1 MFNFFYV
8 NAQNISV
15 IVIITFIPD
24 FHIYPFQESF
34 NAVVLRIVLG
44 CFCLLQSPSCFVV
57 IQGEIAIQADS
68 VLQKS
73 QCLII
78 LQW

>member
-1 MFNFFYV
+1 MFTKCYE

-24 FHIYPFQESF
+24 SHIYPFEESF

-44 CFCLLQSPSCFVV
+44 CFCLLQ
-57 IQGEIAIQADS
+57 
-68 VLQKS
+68 
-73 QCLII
+73 
-78 LQW
+78 